1 MKKTIGKVF
10 FFVAFLECRNLCC
23 VHEGR
28 HRMVYGGRKDCY
40 FEAVTLEHTKNAVK
54 HSAAVYEV
62 ISQD

>member
-1 MKKTIGKVF
+1 
-10 FFVAFLECRNLCC
+10 
-23 VHEGR
+23 
-28 HRMVYGGRKDCY
+28 MVYGGRKDCY